1 MMKSRINIKLKLY
14 GLAFATFS
22 ILFASC
28 EREISD
34 DAVLASYPN
43 TPSIF
48 TDVPVGLTDEFFIS
62 FDPAAGANTE
72 GFGTDNDV
80 AYEGRSSI
88 RIDVPAPNDPNGNF
102 IGGIFKDRGN
112 GRNLTDYDA
121 LTFWVKASTTASVEF
136 GFGTDFEENKHAV
149 GLSNVALST
158 DWRQVV
164 IPIPDPSKLVQEK
177 GMFLFAAGTAS
188 TSGNGYT
195 FWLDEIRFEKLGN
208 IRLVHPYILN
218 GEDITVN
225 GFNGATQVI
234 NQLGAVFN
242 LANGQNQSMTVAP
255 DYFEFS
261 SSDTTATSPFE
272 KNSAGEVFTNITGSE
287 GSVVITAE
295 LAGVPARGSLTVNIG
310 GSFDNAPDPTV
321 NPANVLSIY
330 SDSYTGVTGFNPGFF
345 AGPNTQNISVQSFN
359 NNEHI
364 SYESIDF
371 IGMGW
376 DGTVNASGMTMIHLD
391 VKLVSAPGS
400 NLVVELIDF
409 GPDGMDNG
417 FGDGSAGG
425 NNISSRLRQDQW
437 VGIDIPLNQFTLRTG
452 GGGSGNPRLNNIG
465 YVVLVSNNRASVL
478 IDNVYFYK
486 N

>member
-1 MMKSRINIKLKLY
+1 MKNIIHFEFKYSSLII
-14 GLAFATFS
+14 
-22 ILFASC
+22 ILLSLGFTSC

-34 DAVLASYPN
+34 EAIPATYPR
-43 TPSIF
+43 TPNIY
-48 TDVPVGLTDEFFIS
+48 TDIPVGLTDEFFIS
-62 FDPAAGANTE
+62 FDPASGANTE
-72 GFGTDNDV
+72 GFGTDNNV
-80 AYEGRSSI
+80 AYAGRSSI
-88 RIDVPAPNDPNGNF
+88 RIDVPTPNDPNGNF

-136 GFGTDFEENKHAV
+136 GFGIDFEENKHAV
-149 GLSNVALST
+149 SLSDVQLST

-188 TSGNGYT
+188 TGGTGYT

-225 GFNGATQVI
+225 SFSGAEQVI

-242 LANGQNQSMTVAP
+242 LANGLNQRMSVAP
-255 DYFEFS
+255 DYFDFIS
-261 SSDTTATSPFE
+261 SNPSVTGPFE
-272 KNSAGEVFTNITGSE
+272 KNIAGEVFTTITGSE
-287 GSVVITAE
+287 GSAVVTAE
-295 LAGVPARGSLTVNIG
+295 LANVPAQGSLTINIG

-321 NPANVLSIY
+321 TPENVISIY

-345 AGPNTQNISVQSFN
+345 AGPNTANISVQSFN

-376 DGTVNASGMTMIHLD
+376 NGTVNASGMSMIHLD
-391 VKLVSAPGS
+391 VKLVSAQGS

-409 GPDGMDNG
+409 GPDNIDNG

-425 NNISSRLRQDQW
+425 NNISTRLRQDEW
-437 VGIDIPLNQFTLRTG
+437 VGIDIPLNQFTLWTG
-452 GGGSGNPRLNNIG
+452 GGGLGNPRLNNIG
-465 YVVLVSNNRASVL
+465 YVVLVSNSRASVL